1 MRTLIDTQIRTHHAS
16 SVPTKE
22 KRTYNLTPATLRT
35 VRELADE
42 YHAAPTQD
50 AVVELAVAELARRLR
65 DAAEARLWDAAA
77 ADPAFIREAGEL
89 EDAFAGADRETWPA

>member
-1 MRTLIDTQIRTHHAS
+1 MAA
-16 SVPTKE
+16 KE
-22 KRTYNLTPATLRT
+22 KRTYNLTPATVRA

-65 DAAEARLWDAAA
+65 DEQEARVWEEANS
-77 ADPAFIREAGEL
+77 DPDFIGEAQEI
-89 EDAFAGADRETWPA
+89 ENAYRGADRETWPA

>member
-1 MRTLIDTQIRTHHAS
+1 MA
-16 SVPTKE
+16 TKE
-22 KRTYNLTPATLRT
+22 KRTYNLTPATVRA

-65 DAAEARLWDAAA
+65 DEQEARVWEEANS
-77 ADPAFIREAGEL
+77 DPDFIGEGQEI
-89 EDAFAGADRETWPA
+89 EDAYRGADRETWPA